1 MAIQV
6 RSLIKEDRTN
16 AGLSQKA
23 LAEKAGCVTA
33 SNISKA
39 ERDLKELT
47 PEQLEAVADV
57 HGVTP
62 ASLTDTE
69 PVLTDA
75 DKELLKLFKS
85 ADADTQ
91 NAAVAVLKGEAA
103 QNQNPM
109 AAMMSMFGVLIWL
122 DAIIPITDPYDRSCG
137 TKRSLIIYNL
147 VARCYASISVMID
160 DGNHIRVLQPFC
172 RMDIFTEIN

>member
-1 MAIQV
+1 MAKQV

-47 PEQLEAVADV
+47 PEQLEAAADV

-75 DKELLKLFKS
+75 DKGLLKLFKS
-85 ADADTQ
+85 ADKTYQ
-91 NAAVAVLKGEAA
+91 VSEK
-103 QNQNPM
+103 M
-109 AAMMSMFGVLIWL
+109 
-122 DAIIPITDPYDRSCG
+122 
-137 TKRSLIIYNL
+137 
-147 VARCYASISVMID
+147 
-160 DGNHIRVLQPFC
+160 
-172 RMDIFTEIN
+172 